1 MQIKSNADQTPAN
14 TIWEFKAAGFTTY
27 ILINVNYYLIHC
39 LVYPTTIVLGLWEK
53 INSKWWGLFVYRAK
67 AQYTMCLSFAELYVN
82 LHGKFKQVLR
92 WIILCTKLP
101 KRQAA
106 SALKNMKGQV
116 GREF

>member
-53 INSKWWGLFVYRAK
+53 INS
-67 AQYTMCLSFAELYVN
+67 
-82 LHGKFKQVLR
+82 
-92 WIILCTKLP
+92 WIMGSIFI
-101 KRQAA
+101 
-106 SALKNMKGQV
+106 KGQSSAYNV
-116 GREF
+116 S